1 MPITVRQ
8 LGTDDRALARLT
20 FAAMAAGFED
30 TWAPLGDAYLHD
42 LLARPDLLVLA
53 AFDGS
58 RVVGG
63 LTAFVLPMA
72 RAETR
77 EVFIYDLAIAPADQ
91 RRGAGAAL
99 VTHLRV
105 LARELGAA
113 NTFVPADVEDTHA
126 LRFYERQ
133 GGTPADV
140 TMFTFDET

>member
-1 MPITVRQ
+1 MHCTVHR
-8 LGTDDRALARLT
+8 LTPTDLSLARQT

-30 TWAPLGDAYLHD
+30 AWAPLGDAYLHD
-42 LLARPDLLVLA
+42 LLSRPDLIVLA
-53 AFDGS
+53 ALDGA

-63 LTAFVLPMA
+63 LTAFVLPMV
-72 RAETR
+72 RAETS

-99 VTHLRV
+99 VTHLRT
-105 LARELGAA
+105 LARALGAA

-133 GGTPADV
+133 GGLPADV
-140 TMFTFDET
+140 TMFTFDEA